1 MLKTIAKKIKV
12 FGRGIG
18 NFSSPATKPY
28 PAVKTEV
35 PATYKGRPEYDIDI
49 CVGCG
54 ACASVCPTRC
64 ISVEDD
70 LISEKRTL
78 KLNYGICVYCK
89 LCADACPE
97 EKDDKKG
104 INFTSEFDMTD
115 YDRETFYATNEV
127 ELKTCELCWEIL
139 STKKVVST
147 KKLIDKVK
155 RVLKEKDV
163 KMVERISD
171 EIGRYC
177 VECRRSI
184 SADRVTERIPE
195 IKSKRSN

>member
-1 MLKTIAKKIKV
+1 MLETIAKKIKV

-18 NFSSPATKPY
+18 NFYAPATKPY

-35 PATYKGRPEYDIDI
+35 PARYKGRPEYDVDL

-54 ACASVCPTRC
+54 ACASVCPTKC

-70 LISEKRTL
+70 LITEKRTL

-104 INFTSEFDMTD
+104 INFTLEFDMTD
-115 YDRETFYATNEV
+115 YDKETFYACNEV
-127 ELKTCELCWEIL
+127 ELKICETETCKE
-139 STKKVVST
+139 VVST
-147 KKLIDKVK
+147 QQLISKVMQ
-155 RVLKEKDV
+155 VLKEKDV

-177 VECRRSI
+177 VECRRNI
-184 SADRVTERIPE
+184 SADRITERIPE
-195 IKSKRSN
+195 IRPKRGE